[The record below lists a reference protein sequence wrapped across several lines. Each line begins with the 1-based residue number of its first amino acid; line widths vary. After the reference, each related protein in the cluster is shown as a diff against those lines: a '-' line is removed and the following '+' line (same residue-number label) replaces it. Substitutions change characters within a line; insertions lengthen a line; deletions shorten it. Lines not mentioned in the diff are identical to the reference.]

1 MSAQPSIEIIFSLL
15 PIAKIKDYVE
25 DSNITY
31 GF

>member
-1 MSAQPSIEIIFSLL
+1 MSVQPSTEIIFSLL

-25 DSNITY
+25 DANIIY